1 LTATASAPALGLA
14 PAIHGG
20 VVVAV
25 DASAILMAAF
35 AVQAG
40 LEVGTELTA
49 NGGIE
54 MQDGEEEEEDL
65 IEDTGLEE
73 MVPIDA
79 IEDDMLDAVI
89 QAFTGDGAGDTEED
103 EEPVTQ

>member
-1 LTATASAPALGLA
+1 LTATASAPVSSLA

-20 VVVAV
+20 MVVAV

-49 NGGIE
+49 NGGVE
-54 MQDGEEEEEDL
+54 MQDDEEEEDL

-89 QAFTGDGAGDTEED
+89 QAFAGDGAGDTEED

>member
-1 LTATASAPALGLA
+1 
-14 PAIHGG
+14 

-49 NGGIE
+49 NGGVE
-54 MQDGEEEEEDL
+54 MQDDEEEEEEDL

-89 QAFTGDGAGDTEED
+89 QAFAGDGAGDTEED